1 MFEYGCV
8 FVSRA
13 VVLILGR
20 LVADRMAGVGWRQ
33 VERRGEERGRER
45 ERHTHRNRERESD
58 IHILSHLYA
67 SMAGI
72 LHNIK

>member
-33 VERRGEERGRER
+33 VERRGEERGRGR
-45 ERHTHRNRERESD
+45 EGETHTETERERESY
-58 IHILSHLYA
+58 ISYRICMQVWLA
-67 SMAGI
+67 FCI
-72 LHNIK
+72 I